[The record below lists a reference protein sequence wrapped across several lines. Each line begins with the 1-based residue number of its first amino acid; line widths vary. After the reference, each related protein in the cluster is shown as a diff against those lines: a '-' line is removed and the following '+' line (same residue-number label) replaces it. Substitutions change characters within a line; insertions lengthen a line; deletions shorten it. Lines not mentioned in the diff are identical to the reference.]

1 MSISRT
7 PAKHAQPQPGPVTVP
22 LIRTTRESSME
33 PLPSPPPAM
42 QLRSLGPFL
51 ALTFGLTW
59 GLAAVFMLFPGPV
72 EAIFGQVGYTNPLF
86 VLAVYSPGFAG
97 VFLVWRHYGLT
108 GLFRYARRLTIWRMP
123 LAWWAL
129 LVIGVPALF
138 YVSAGIKGSITDP
151 FPFTPWFNVF
161 PALAIA
167 LFVGPIEELGW
178 RGVALPLLQ
187 QRFAPLWSALILGA
201 IWGVWHV
208 PAFLLGG
215 TPQSSWSF
223 APYFI
228 AVVAISVILTPMFNA
243 ARGSILIAA
252 LFHFQMNGPA
262 WPDAQPWDTLVFAF
276 AAVVIVL
283 LNRKTMLT
291 RDSAV
296 TEVLRPSGVTD
307 AQLSGRQSGV
317 NKEN

>member
-1 MSISRT
+1 
-7 PAKHAQPQPGPVTVP
+7 
-22 LIRTTRESSME
+22 
-33 PLPSPPPAM
+33 M
-42 QLRSLGPFL
+42 QLRSLGLFL

-59 GLAAVFMLFPGPV
+59 GLAAAFMLYPERL
-72 EAIFGQVGYTNPLF
+72 EAVFGKMGYTNPLF

-97 VFLVWRHYGLT
+97 VFLVWRHYGLA
-108 GLFRYARRLTIWRMP
+108 GLVRYARRLTMWRMP
-123 LAWWAL
+123 RIWWAF

-138 YVSAGIKGSITDP
+138 YLGSALKGSISDP
-151 FPFTPWFNVF
+151 FPYSPWYGVL

-167 LFVGPIEELGW
+167 FFVGPIEELGW
-178 RGVALPLLQ
+178 RGMALPLLQ
-187 QRFAPLWSALILGA
+187 QRVAPLWASLILGV

-208 PAFLLGG
+208 PAFLLSG

-262 WPDAQPWDTLVFAF
+262 WPDAQPWDTLVFAL
-276 AAVVIVL
+276 AALVIVL

-291 RDSAV
+291 RHGAV
-296 TEVLRPSGVTD
+296 TDVLRPPGVED
-307 AQLSGRQSGV
+307 PRLSGLSGHTSPAV
-317 NKEN
+317 SAHPRRASAGYVIAPGPDDETTPELDSGKSPTNQEK